1 MAVKSLQCP
10 YCGGVIETFDETMQ
24 KGFCPFCDKL
34 IEDVQERQAEMVGIA
49 TIEQAKTKQKKHKN
63 WKIVLPI
70 SIIAVVAIVA
80 IMIFTLNPTLTF
92 NEEEKKAI
100 QAVEL
105 VQERLLNPQ
114 SITLYAVYCWKIE
127 DEYDTYKFI
136 FDYGAENK
144 GGGITEASAVIHYEN
159 GEYKIQ
165 ATSDGN
171 KDKLEQSAADLTI
184 SYCLSEAHPLN
195 TEKIQKAIK

>member
-1 MAVKSLQCP
+1 MAVKSLRCP
-10 YCGGVIETFDETMQ
+10 HCDGVIETFDETMK
-24 KGFCPFCDKL
+24 KGWCPFCDNL
-34 IEDVQERQAEMVGIA
+34 IEDVQARQAEMVGMA
-49 TIEQAKTKQKKHKN
+49 TLETKQPKKRKA
-63 WKIVLPI
+63 ILAV
-70 SIIAVVAIVA
+70 SIIAALGIIVG
-80 IMIFTLNPTLTF
+80 MVFMLNSTLTF
-92 NEEEKKAI
+92 NEEEKKAL

-105 VQERLLNPQ
+105 VQERLLKPE
-114 SITLYAVYCWKIE
+114 SIRLYAVYCWEVE
-127 DEYDTYKFI
+127 DKYDTYKFI

-184 SYCLSEAHPLN
+184 AYCRSEAHTLN
-195 TEKIQKAIK
+195 EEKIQKAIK